1 MRTEAEQDAAALR
14 VVRGSPTPEEL
25 AAAVTALF
33 TALQGRAPAG
43 PDRPTRAAWRRAEAP
58 ASPRVSWRSGS

>member
-1 MRTEAEQDAAALR
+1 MRTGAEQGGAPLR

-25 AAAVTALF
+25 AAAVAALL

-43 PDRPTRAAWRRAEAP
+43 PDGPTPARWRRAEAP
-58 ASPRVSWRSGS
+58 ASPRVSWRSGR